1 MNKLNLLELDTTIEG
16 NVQVEYLEQEI
27 KLTAQTNF
35 VLWFNKYFRN
45 IKKISYQFK
54 PLSEDGLA
62 MIFFGSNGS
71 NGVDLFDEKLKVRT
85 GEYPQYHSSDIETYH
100 ASYYRRKWT
109 DEKELH
115 VANLRQSPGFKMVT
129 QGADPIPTV
138 NKENQ
143 TYYNIEI
150 KFNNNTGYFIINE
163 IILYSFPIKAPL
175 NGYIGLRQMEPLV
188 AIYKNMEV
196 TYAD

>member
-1 MNKLNLLELDTTIEG
+1 MNKLNLLKLDTTIEG
-16 NVQVEYLEQEI
+16 DVQVEYLEQEM
-27 KLTAQTNF
+27 KMTAKTNF
-35 VLWFNKYFRN
+35 VLWFNKKFKDIR
-45 IKKISYQFK
+45 KISYQFK
-54 PLSEDGLA
+54 PQCGDGLA

-71 NGVDLFDEKLKVRT
+71 NGIDLFDEKLKLRT

-100 ASYYRRKWT
+100 ASYYRRKWA

-115 VANLRQSPGFKMVT
+115 VANLRQSPGFKMIA

-138 NKENQ
+138 DKENQ

-150 KFNNNTGYFIINE
+150 KFSDNTGYFIINE
-163 IILYSFPIKAPL
+163 IVLYSFPINGPV

-188 AIYKNMEV
+188 ANYKNMEV
-196 TYAD
+196 TYA